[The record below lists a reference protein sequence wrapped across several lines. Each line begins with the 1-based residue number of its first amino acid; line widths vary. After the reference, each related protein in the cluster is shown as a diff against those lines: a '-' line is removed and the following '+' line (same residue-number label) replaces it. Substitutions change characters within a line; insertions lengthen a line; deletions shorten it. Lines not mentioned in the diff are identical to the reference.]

1 MWFFHYCTA
10 IKSRIANWS
19 SLQKITFFQKKNCDT
34 TPILYLFV
42 VLCKSFQLF
51 VFTGIHLCIESS
63 PVLLLWDL
71 SASVFDSTFLGC
83 FFLTEHH
90 NWIEIFFKSLQI
102 LFNLLLKY
110 FSKSENITDCWIYL
124 MTHSQEHGIWYNCLR
139 TKNMPLC
146 TIYALYIS
154 IAEMLAVTWSDGSR
168 RERGRGGGGG
178 GRGGGRGRVR
188 GRRGGGGGGGGRRRG
203 PWGGRW

>member
-1 MWFFHYCTA
+1 MIGLNVILRNCRIPHYVILPLLHCHQVSNR
-10 IKSRIANWS
+10 KLVFS
-19 SLQKITFFQKKNCDT
+19 SENNIFSKKNCDT

-90 NWIEIFFKSLQI
+90 NWIEIFFQSLQI
-102 LFNLLLKY
+102 IFNLLLKY

-146 TIYALYIS
+146 TIYALY
-154 IAEMLAVTWSDGSR
+154 
-168 RERGRGGGGG
+168 
-178 GRGGGRGRVR
+178 
-188 GRRGGGGGGGGRRRG
+188 
-203 PWGGRW
+203 